1 MQPNP
6 LPMEKSGLQKLG
18 LDASARVLIV
28 GLGKTGLSVAHF
40 LRDQGIELALAD
52 SREKPPGLAELR
64 ETLPDVAVFL
74 GGFDEAAFLAAT
86 HLVVSPGVSLEEPAV
101 QRAIRA
107 GVPVLGDL
115 DLFAAVVNAPVI
127 AITGANGKS
136 TVTTL
141 VGLMAQADGRNV
153 RVGGNLGTPM
163 LELLGPQA
171 ELYVLELSSFQ
182 LERAGV
188 LDCLAATVLNI
199 SPDHLDRYRDLQ
211 HYAEAK
217 RHIFDGAG
225 VRVLNADDPVV
236 AQMAGIGATCRWFS
250 LQEGRPAD
258 YQPLVIDGEEWV
270 SARGRPLLRVA
281 EIRLQGR
288 HNLANVLAAVA
299 LADAAGVGE
308 DAMVAALRQFRG
320 LDHRMQFVAELGGVV
335 WVNDS
340 KATNVG
346 ACIAALQG
354 LAGKAVLIAGGDGK
368 GADFS
373 CLASVAAEKVRGAV
387 LMGRDAPVLE
397 QVLGPVV
404 TTVRVQ
410 NMKQAVD
417 VARRLAEPGDT
428 VLLAPA
434 CASLDQY
441 KDYQER
447 GRVFVE
453 AVKGLSP

>member
-1 MQPNP
+1 MQPHRRP
-6 LPMEKSGLQKLG
+6 TEHSGLQKLG
-18 LDASARVLIV
+18 LDSSARILIV
-28 GLGKTGLSVAHF
+28 GLGKTGLSAARF
-40 LRDQGIELALAD
+40 LRARGVELALAD

-74 GGFDEAAFLAAT
+74 GGFDEAAFVAAT

-101 QRAIRA
+101 QRAIQA

-115 DLFAAVVNAPVI
+115 DLFAAEADAPVI

-163 LELLGPQA
+163 LDLLSPQA

-188 LDCLAATVLNI
+188 LNCQAATVLNI
-199 SPDHLDRYRDLQ
+199 SPDHMDRYRDVR
-211 HYAEAK
+211 HYADVK
-217 RHIFDGAG
+217 RHIFDGAE
-225 VRVLNADDPVV
+225 VRVLNADDPAV
-236 AQMAGIGATCRWFS
+236 AQMAGVGADCRWFS
-250 LQEGRPAD
+250 LQPERQAD
-258 YQPLVIDGEEWV
+258 YRPVMVDGEEWLW
-270 SARGRPLLRVA
+270 ARGRTLMRVG

-288 HNLANVLAAVA
+288 HNLANALAAVA
-299 LADAAGVGE
+299 LAEAAGIADEAVVE
-308 DAMVAALRQFRG
+308 TLRQFRG
-320 LDHRMQFVAELGGVV
+320 LDHRMQFVAEIGGVV

-354 LAGKAVLIAGGDGK
+354 LPGQAVLIAGGDGK

-373 CLASVAAEKVRGAV
+373 GLARVAAEKLRAAV
-387 LMGRDAPVLE
+387 LMGRDAPALE

-404 TTVRVQ
+404 TTLRVQ

-447 GRVFVE
+447 GRVFVD
-453 AVKGLSP
+453 AVKGLAP